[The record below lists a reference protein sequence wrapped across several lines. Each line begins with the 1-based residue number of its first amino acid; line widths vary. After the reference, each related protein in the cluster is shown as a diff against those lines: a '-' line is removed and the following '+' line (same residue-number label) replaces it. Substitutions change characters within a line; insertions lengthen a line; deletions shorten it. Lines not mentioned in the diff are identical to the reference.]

1 MTPTPEPVSWDVA
14 ERVARRV
21 ARRSEIQIDWAT
33 HRALVADFEE
43 VTVEA
48 EELVERSTGLRS
60 LAGPAR
66 AQVASREAWIHA
78 NISSFKRLLGP
89 VLERAGKGGR
99 NLPGVLGPA
108 ARAWP
113 GPRWASYWAG
123 CPDACLGQYDLLY
136 AEVGAPQDAVY
147 FVGPNIVSLER
158 RHGFNRASSG
168 SGSCWTS

>member
-1 MTPTPEPVSWDVA
+1 MTPTSEPVSWDVA

-21 ARRSEIQIDWAT
+21 ARRSEVQIDWAT

-43 VTVEA
+43 VTAEA

-89 VLERAGKGGR
+89 VLGARREGAAGTFRACSAR
-99 NLPGVLGPA
+99 QLG
-108 ARAWP
+108 ARP
-113 GPRWASYWAG
+113 GPRWALYWAG
-123 CPDACLGQYDLLY
+123 CPGAC
-136 AEVGAPQDAVY
+136 
-147 FVGPNIVSLER
+147 S
-158 RHGFNRASSG
+158 ASTTCS
-168 SGSCWTS
+168 TQK